1 MAFELVKLTGGLLMP
16 LPIILILLSAGLV
29 LLAARRR
36 RLAAAAL
43 LLGSVSLLVLSAPP
57 LSEQLLLNL
66 ENKYPVLHDPPEA
79 EWIIVLGGGSR
90 YEKNMPPASCLGE
103 SSLYRLAEGVR
114 LAKLLPRARLATS
127 GGDTADRQISTAELM
142 AQVAVDWGIDRSR
155 ITTLTS
161 PRNTAAEAR
170 AAAELIDQ
178 KDPVI
183 LVTSAFHMRRAKALF
198 QGRGIKV
205 IPAPAGHLVDAGRGD
220 RHIGHQLPGSKY
232 LGFAELALWEHLGL
246 IWARIR
252 GQTEQS
258 K

>member
-1 MAFELVKLTGGLLMP
+1 MQFELIKLTGGLLTP
-16 LPIILILLSAGLV
+16 LPLILILLLAGLV
-29 LLAARRR
+29 LLAARRS

-43 LLGSVSLLVLSAPP
+43 LLGTVCLLVLSAPP

-66 ENKYPVLHDPPEA
+66 ENKYPVLHEPPEA
-79 EWIIVLGGGSR
+79 EWIIVLGGGSK
-90 YEKNMPPASCLGE
+90 YEQTLPPASCLGE
-103 SSLYRLAEGVR
+103 SSLYRLA
-114 LAKLLPRARLATS
+114 TS
-127 GGDTADRQISTAELM
+127 GGGTADRQLTTAELM

-220 RHIGHQLPGSKY
+220 RHIGQQLPGSKY
-232 LGFAELALWEHLGL
+232 LGFAELAL
-246 IWARIR
+246 
-252 GQTEQS
+252 
-258 K
+258 